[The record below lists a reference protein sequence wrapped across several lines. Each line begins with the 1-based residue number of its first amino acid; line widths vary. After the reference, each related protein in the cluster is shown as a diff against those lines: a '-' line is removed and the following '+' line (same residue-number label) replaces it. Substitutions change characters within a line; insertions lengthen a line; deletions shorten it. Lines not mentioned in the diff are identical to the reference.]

1 MGWVNIDIDIDDVL
15 SGMSRRELQS
25 LVDDLY
31 EDGYVPTKLEKQ
43 EEKKQPGLVES
54 FLQEALEKISNNYHR
69 LTIEEEQQ
77 IFNIAKRF

>member
-1 MGWVNIDIDIDDVL
+1 MSYINIDIDIDDVL
-15 SGMSRRELQS
+15 DGMTSREIQS

-31 EDGYVPTKLEKQ
+31 EDGYIPTKIEKQ
-43 EEKKQPGLVES
+43 KEKEQPSLLES

-69 LTIEEEQQ
+69 LTSEEEQQ